1 MCTPFLKIMCLQCS
15 TMASSSRI
23 GCLAY
28 VLAALVWAHAGRS
41 QCRPN
46 LSGSRN
52 VQYRLTAAS
61 REFDFVIHLRPDLK
75 QSAGKEM
82 EGYCEAPGEIII
94 YLKESTKPLQTIGM
108 RDISVSLKIGGE
120 PLTNSAELYD
130 DQGVINVGDFNFD
143 GHEDFAVQNGNQ
155 GSYGAPSYNVYLF
168 SPAKG
173 QFELNRP
180 LTDLI
185 EQTLGFFEIDPVH
198 KRLVTRSK
206 SGAVY
211 HEMTTYAVI
220 HDKPVPIKQEIE
232 DGRRDARYVYV
243 TKKRLV
249 DGKWQST
256 TRRYSQATYYEKET
270 SSLDAV
276 SR

>member
-1 MCTPFLKIMCLQCS
+1 
-15 TMASSSRI
+15 MAKSDGI
-23 GCLAY
+23 VWLAL
-28 VLAALVWAHAGRS
+28 VLAALLWAHAGRS
-41 QCRPN
+41 QRKPN
-46 LSGSRN
+46 VTGLRE

-61 REFDFVIHLRPDLK
+61 GEFDFVIRLRPDLK
-75 QSAGKEM
+75 QSAGKET

-94 YLKESTKPLQTIGM
+94 YRKESTKPLQTIAM
-108 RDISVSLKIGGE
+108 RDIFISLKNGGE
-120 PLTNSAELYD
+120 PLANSAELYD

-143 GHEDFAVQNGNQ
+143 GHEDFAVQNGNH

-180 LTDLI
+180 LTGLI
-185 EQTLGFFEIDPVH
+185 EQTLGFFQIDPVH

-220 HDKPVPIKQEIE
+220 HDNPVLIKQEIE

-270 SSLDAV
+270 SSSDAV